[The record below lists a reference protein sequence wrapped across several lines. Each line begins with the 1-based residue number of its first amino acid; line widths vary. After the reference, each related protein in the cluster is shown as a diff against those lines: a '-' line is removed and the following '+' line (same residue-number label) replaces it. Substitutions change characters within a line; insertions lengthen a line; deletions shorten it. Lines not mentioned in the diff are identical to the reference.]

1 MHVSPPNFPANN
13 SIKCFAV
20 IGTNLF
26 AGSNG
31 KGIFLSTNNGT
42 SWSAVDSGLTNT
54 DVRALAVSGTNLFA
68 GTWGSGV
75 FLSTNNGTSWSV
87 VDTGLTNPY
96 INSLL
101 GNGTDI
107 IVGTNTVAFIS
118 GNNGTNWGEINSG
131 MTGSQIISLAAN
143 GSNLFAGNDRG
154 VWRRPLSEM
163 ITGVKEEHNNLPT
176 NFSLEQNYP
185 NPFNPTT
192 VINFSIPKNY
202 MVSIRV
208 YDILG
213 NEVANLMNEE
223 KTAGSYSINFNA
235 SKLSSG
241 VYFYRMQAGSFVKT
255 KKLILMK

>member
-1 MHVSPPNFPANN
+1 MKNRLLLTIIWGILFICVTQTKAQWVQVSPPNFPANN

-42 SWSAVDSGLTNT
+42 SWTAVDSGLTDT
-54 DVRALAVSGTNLFA
+54 DVKALAVSGA
-68 GTWGSGV
+68 
-75 FLSTNNGTSWSV
+75 
-87 VDTGLTNPY
+87 Y
-96 INSLL
+96 
-101 GNGTDI
+101 
-107 IVGTNTVAFIS
+107 
-118 GNNGTNWGEINSG
+118 
-131 MTGSQIISLAAN
+131 
-143 GSNLFAGNDRG
+143 LFAGNDRG

-163 ITGVKEEHNNLPT
+163 VTGVKEENNNLPS